1 MSDSF
6 PFHHWTRAPHRR
18 ILFNRTK
25 SLPIDLSECGQDN
38 ICREHSRDDHML
50 LSNKYTYIRDSHSK
64 RRVNGFHNN
73 NHENNNHG
81 SCGMLK
87 LDEDNKGE
95 LSEVKSEPCKD
106 LSHVESHGT
115 NIVQTDAIVD
125 EQCAKVRKIPD
136 FQNNFF
142 HVVLL
147 CIHIYEKYMLLNQF
161 LCIL

>member
-1 MSDSF
+1 
-6 PFHHWTRAPHRR
+6 
-18 ILFNRTK
+18 
-25 SLPIDLSECGQDN
+25 
-38 ICREHSRDDHML
+38 
-50 LSNKYTYIRDSHSK
+50 
-64 RRVNGFHNN
+64 
-73 NHENNNHG
+73 
-81 SCGMLK
+81 MLK
-87 LDEDNKGE
+87 LDEDNNGE
-95 LSEVKSEPCKD
+95 LSEVKSEPSKD
-106 LSHVESHGT
+106 LSHGESHGT

>member
-1 MSDSF
+1 
-6 PFHHWTRAPHRR
+6 
-18 ILFNRTK
+18 
-25 SLPIDLSECGQDN
+25 
-38 ICREHSRDDHML
+38 ML
-50 LSNKYTYIRDSHSK
+50 LSNKYTYIRDNHSK

-87 LDEDNKGE
+87 LDEDNNGE

-136 FQNNFF
+136 FQNYIFF
-142 HVVLL
+142 
-147 CIHIYEKYMLLNQF
+147 MLSF
-161 LCIL
+161 YVFISMKSICS